1 MSLNE
6 LRICIASETRKHP
19 ASKDFL
25 GVGERKDADVKNV
38 DMEVVCYGD
47 MWFQGSHDPSQI
59 TTKV

>member
-47 MWFQGSHDPSQI
+47 MWFQGSHDPS
-59 TTKV
+59 